1 MRNMFKTIALAAT
14 AVLIG
19 AGAANAGAKLG
30 VLTCDVEGG
39 WGGIIG
45 SQKEVHC
52 TFTKTNGRTTE
63 YVGSISRLGIDVGYL
78 GNRKVVWAVVGV
90 GKDKKADLSGT
101 YIGASASATAIVGLG
116 ANALVG
122 GMKNGIVLNP
132 VSVEGS
138 TGVAVAAGITSLT
151 LE

>member
-1 MRNMFKTIALAAT
+1 MRNMIKTIAIAAVAT
-14 AVLIG
+14 FVSF
-19 AGAANAGAKLG
+19 GAANAGGKLG

-39 WGGIIG
+39 WGAFIG
-45 SQKEVHC
+45 SQKEVTC

-63 YVGSISRLGIDVGYL
+63 YVGNISRLGVDVGYL
-78 GNRKVVWAVVGV
+78 GNRKIVWAVVGV
-90 GKDKKADLSGT
+90 GKNTEANLSGS
-101 YIGASASATAIVGLG
+101 YIGASASATAIVGIG

-132 VSVEGS
+132 VSVEGT
-138 TGVAVAAGITSLT
+138 TGVAVSAGITSLV